1 MTKETQKKRI
11 LDRRGDASE
20 DTRGR
25 AIGMA
30 GMAIAIPII
39 SKNSVSKKLK
49 LNKLSK
55 LLKLSIICCHKFKLD
70 Y

>member
-1 MTKETQKKRI
+1 MMSHFTPYHC
-11 LDRRGDASE
+11 LASGGGNRGGDN
-20 DTRGR
+20 
-25 AIGMA
+25 GMA